1 MLDVLV
7 IGGGV
12 VGCAVARELSR
23 WRLRVALCEKGS
35 DVCVGTTKANSAIV
49 HAGHSAK
56 PGSLMAEYNVRG
68 NELYEQLCADLD
80 VPFRRNGSLTL
91 CLAAEDR
98 PKLDELY
105 ADGMANG
112 VPDMRIIGHDEVLR
126 MEPNVN
132 PEVVAALHT
141 PTGGIVCPYEL
152 TVALAE
158 NAAMNG
164 VEFHCEAAVEG
175 LTSIVGGGWIVHTR
189 KGDFRTRTVV
199 NAAGL
204 YADVINNMVSTTL
217 LRITPRRGEYWM
229 VDKAYEGAFTATLF
243 QLPSAMG
250 KGILVT
256 PTVDG
261 TILIGPTADDIDDK
275 DDLSTTLPG
284 LEQVLKV
291 ASQTWPGLP
300 RRSMIT
306 SFAGLRAHLPSHDFV
321 VGEAPGAPGFY
332 NAAGIESP
340 GLTAA
345 PAIAEALC
353 RQIVAVLKPAA
364 RADFQSKRPPVRRF
378 RKMTDDERAAAIALD
393 PAFGKMVCRCE
404 MVTEA
409 EVRDAIRRPVGARSV
424 DGVKRRTR
432 AGMGRCQGG
441 FCMPRV
447 LAILSEELGLSPL
460 AVTKDGGASTIL
472 TARLDG
478 VKEQSK

>member
-12 VGCAVARELSR
+12 IGCSVARELSR
-23 WRLRVALCEKGS
+23 WQLRVALCERGT

-56 PGSLMAEYNVRG
+56 PGSLMAKHNVRG
-68 NELYEQLCADLD
+68 NALYEQLCADLD

-91 CLAAEDR
+91 CFADADR
-98 PKLDELY
+98 PKLDALY
-105 ADGMANG
+105 MDGITNG
-112 VPDMRIIGHDEVLR
+112 VPGMRIIERDEVLR
-126 MEPNVN
+126 MEPNIN

-158 NAAMNG
+158 SAAMNG
-164 VEFHCEAAVEG
+164 VEFHLEAAVEG
-175 LTSIVGGGWIVHTR
+175 LTSIAGGGWLVHTR

-204 YADVINNMVSTTL
+204 YADVINNMVSSKQ
-217 LRITPRRGEYWM
+217 LRITPRRGEYWLI
-229 VDKAYEGAFTATLF
+229 DKAYDSAFTATLF

-261 TILIGPTADDIDDK
+261 TVLLGPTAEDIDDK
-275 DDLSTTLPG
+275 EDLGTTLPG
-284 LEQVLKV
+284 LDQVLKV
-291 ASQTWPGLP
+291 ASLTWPSLP
-300 RRSMIT
+300 RRSMIAN
-306 SFAGLRAHLPSHDFV
+306 FAGLRAHLSSHDFV
-321 VGEAPGAPGFY
+321 IGEAPDAPGFF

-345 PAIAEALC
+345 PSIAEELS
-353 RQIVAVLKPAA
+353 RQIVAALQPSA
-364 RADFQSKRPPVRRF
+364 RSDFQPKRPPVQRF
-378 RKMTDDERAAAIALD
+378 REMTDAERAAAIARD
-393 PAFGKMVCRCE
+393 PAFGRIVCRCE

-409 EVRDAIRRPVGARSV
+409 EVRDAIRRPVGARTV

-447 LAILSEELGLSPL
+447 LALLSEELGISPL

>member
-12 VGCAVARELSR
+12 IGCSVARELSR
-23 WRLRVALCEKGS
+23 WQLRVALCERGT

-56 PGSLMAEYNVRG
+56 PGSLMAKYNVRG
-68 NELYEQLCADLD
+68 NALYEQLCADLD

-91 CLAAEDR
+91 CFAEADR
-98 PKLDELY
+98 PKLDVLY
-105 ADGMANG
+105 MDGITNG
-112 VPDMRIIGHDEVLR
+112 VPGMRIIERDEVLR
-126 MEPNVN
+126 MEPNIN

-164 VEFHCEAAVEG
+164 VEFHLEAAVEG
-175 LTSIVGGGWIVHTR
+175 LTSIAGGGWLVHTR

-204 YADVINNMVSTTL
+204 YADVINNMVSSKQ
-217 LRITPRRGEYWM
+217 LRITPRRGEYWLI
-229 VDKAYEGAFTATLF
+229 DKAYDSAFTATLF

-261 TILIGPTADDIDDK
+261 TVLLGPTAEDIDDK
-275 DDLSTTLPG
+275 EDLGTTLPG
-284 LEQVLKV
+284 LDQVLKV
-291 ASQTWPGLP
+291 ASLTWPSLP
-300 RRSMIT
+300 RRSMIAN
-306 SFAGLRAHLPSHDFV
+306 FAGLRAHLSSHDFV
-321 VGEAPGAPGFY
+321 IGEAPDAPGFF

-345 PAIAEALC
+345 PSIAEELSC
-353 RQIVAVLKPAA
+353 QIVAALQPSA
-364 RADFQSKRPPVRRF
+364 RSDFQPKRPPVQRF
-378 RKMTDDERAAAIALD
+378 REMTDAERAAAIAHD
-393 PAFGKMVCRCE
+393 PAFGRIVCRCE

-409 EVRDAIRRPVGARSV
+409 EVRDAIRRPVGARTV

-447 LAILSEELGLSPL
+447 LALLSEELGISPL